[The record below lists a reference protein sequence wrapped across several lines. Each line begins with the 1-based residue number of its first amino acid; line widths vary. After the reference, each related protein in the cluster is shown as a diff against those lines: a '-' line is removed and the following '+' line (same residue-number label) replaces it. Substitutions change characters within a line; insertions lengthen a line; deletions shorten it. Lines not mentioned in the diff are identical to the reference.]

1 MLGDNMIPWFDI
13 FSGIVVYKVENDG
26 GSNNDNW
33 VNINEHI
40 KIFERSKLRLSGK
53 PYQKGTGRD
62 EELTNAV
69 ITNAG
74 ILCELGLLERNRG
87 MNPTRLEYRV
97 TKKGRKFDQLRGSK
111 LGEFRR
117 KLFFFSRASIHRL
130 KKYKGI
136 VTFSAFLMA
145 VVNAARFYSLALT
158 WASEAWVF
166 ITTVAALAG
175 VVIYAIVSGS

>member
-1 MLGDNMIPWFDI
+1 MLGDNMIPWFDM

-26 GSNNDNW
+26 VSNNNNW
-33 VNINEHI
+33 ANINEYI
-40 KIFERSKLRLSGK
+40 KTFERSKLRLNGK

-62 EELTNAV
+62 EELADAI

-111 LGEFRR
+111 FGDLRR
-117 KLFFFSRASIHRL
+117 KIFLFSRASIQRL
-130 KKYKGI
+130 KKYKSI
-136 VTFSAFLMA
+136 VTFAAFLMA
-145 VVNAARFYSLALT
+145 VVNAARFYSLTLT

>member
-13 FSGIVVYKVENDG
+13 FSGIVIYKVENDG
-26 GSNNDNW
+26 ASDNDNW
-33 VNINEHI
+33 ININEYI
-40 KIFERSKLRLSGK
+40 KIFGRSKLRLNGR

-62 EELTNAV
+62 EELTNAI

-87 MNPTRLEYRV
+87 INPPRLEYRV
-97 TKKGRKFDQLRGSK
+97 TKKGRKFEQLLGSK

-117 KLFFFSRASIHRL
+117 KLFFFSRVVIQRL

-136 VTFSAFLMA
+136 VTFAAFLMA
-145 VVNAARFYSLALT
+145 VVNAVRFYSLALT
-158 WASEAWVF
+158 WASEGWVF
-166 ITTVAALAG
+166 VTSLAVLLGVA
-175 VVIYAIVSGS
+175 IYAVVSGS